1 MRGYVLFSILPL
13 FLLVASCAGQNT
25 ETVVEQAAEPSPALS
40 VTLED
45 LKIEGDLNS
54 FEPTWEVEE
63 PEVNLKIFRL
73 TLRSPEKKTPPKFTV
88 NWESP
93 AIDIYGF
100 WTPRVSLDK
109 ADYWDGGFISRAA
122 RYAPVYSLYD
132 TADRNRMTFACSD
145 TLRDVEIGTN
155 WIEKGARFT
164 GSLTF
169 FAERSPAMSEYS
181 VEIRIDTRPVPYWEA
196 LAGVSRWWAGKGN
209 YKPAP
214 VPDAARQPLY
224 STWYS
229 FYQNVTAD
237 EVVEQC
243 RLASGLGMK
252 AVIVDDGWQTL
263 DSKRGYAFTGDWQPD
278 RIGDMKGFVAR
289 VHEQGMKFVLWYSL
303 SLVGEKSRNYE
314 RFKGKYLWYWE
325 GQGASVLDP
334 RFPEVREFI
343 IGTYEKALQ
352 EWDLDGFKLDFIGMF
367 RPDENTKFEATG
379 GRDFASVDEAVD
391 RLMTDIMARLRAIK
405 PEIMIEFRQPYI
417 GPLMR
422 KYGNMFRATDCPNMA
437 IVNRVRTTDVRL
449 LCGETAAHSDMF
461 IWDGG
466 DPVEVAAL
474 QILNILFAVP
484 QVSIRLNEVPQ
495 EHRRMIAFWLG
506 YWNDNREVLLDGA
519 FEPRNPSA
527 NYPLIM
533 SHKGGKTI
541 AAIYNDVVVPLERE
555 DCKILDVIN
564 AKSTPFVLLD
574 VRRTMG
580 EVEYKVYDCVGK
592 EQAAGKINLSEGVHK
607 IAVPRSGLISFLR
620 K

>member
-1 MRGYVLFSILPL
+1 MKK
-13 FLLVASCAGQNT
+13 T
-25 ETVVEQAAEPSPALS
+25 LS
-40 VTLED
+40 VSAILVLLTALWGCAPPEEPEAIAVAPVEPLVLEGD
-45 LKIEGDLNS
+45 DFKIEGELGNFAALIELKEIEPGVS
-54 FEPTWEVEE
+54 ILKLTIIAPRPEQPPRFELKWEA
-63 PEVNLKIFRL
+63 
-73 TLRSPEKKTPPKFTV
+73 
-88 NWESP
+88 P
-93 AIDIYGF
+93 AVDVYGF

-109 ADYWDGGFISRAA
+109 ADYWDGGFSSRAA
-122 RYAPVYSLYD
+122 RYAPVYSLFD
-132 TADRNRMTFACSD
+132 SADRNRMTFACSD
-145 TLRDVEIGTN
+145 ALRSVDIAAN

-169 FAERSPAMSEYS
+169 FTERSPAISDYS
-181 VEIRIDTRPVPYWEA
+181 VEIRIDTRPVPYHRA
-196 LAGVSRWWAGKGN
+196 LADVSDWWAGMEG

-229 FYQNVTAD
+229 FYQHVTAD

-263 DSKRGYAFTGDWQPD
+263 DSRRGYAYTGDWQPD
-278 RIGDMKGFVAR
+278 RIGDMKAFVAR

-314 RFKGKYLWYWE
+314 RFKGKYLWYWQ

-343 IGTYEKALQ
+343 IGTYETAIR

-367 RPDENTKFEATG
+367 RPDQNTKFEATD
-379 GRDFASVDEAVD
+379 GRDYASLDEAVD

-405 PEIMIEFRQPYI
+405 PDIMIEFRQPYI

-437 IVNRVRTTDVRL
+437 LVNRVRTTDVRL
-449 LCGETAAHSDMF
+449 LCGGTAAHSDMF
-461 IWDGG
+461 IWDEG

-484 QVSIRLNEVPQ
+484 QVSIRLEQVPE
-495 EHRRMIAFWLG
+495 EHRAMIAHWLG
-506 YWNDNREVLLDGA
+506 YWNENRGVLLDGD
-519 FEPRNPSA
+519 FIPTNPSA
-527 NYPLIM
+527 NYPLLT
-533 SHKGGKTI
+533 GVTAEKTI
-541 AAIYNDVVVPLERE
+541 HAVYNEFVVPLAKSPAI
-555 DCKILDVIN
+555 DIVN
-564 AKSTPFVLLD
+564 AKAGPWVFADYSGEPGEAEIAAFDCRGTEIYRKSTRLERGPRKF
-574 VRRTMG
+574 
-580 EVEYKVYDCVGK
+580 
-592 EQAAGKINLSEGVHK
+592 
-607 IAVPRSGLISFLR
+607 AVPPSGLLTIR
-620 K
+620 MK

>member
-1 MRGYVLFSILPL
+1 MRGIPLFSLSTILAL
-13 FLLVASCAGQNT
+13 TCGCAVQEQVGVGAGVAKPA
-25 ETVVEQAAEPSPALS
+25 PALS
-40 VTLED
+40 VALED
-45 LKIEGDLNS
+45 LKIEGDLGG
-54 FEPTWEVEE
+54 FEPSWQVEE
-63 PEVNLKIFRL
+63 PEANLRIFRL
-73 TLRSPEKKTPPKFTV
+73 KLKSPEADTPPKFTV
-88 NWESP
+88 SWKAP
-93 AIDIYGF
+93 AVDIYGF

-109 ADYWDGGFISRAA
+109 ADYWDGGFTSRAA

-145 TLRDVEIGTN
+145 ALRSVDVGAY
-155 WIEKGARFT
+155 WIEDRARFT

-169 FAERSPAMSEYS
+169 FAERSPAISEYS

-196 LAGVSRWWAGKGN
+196 LAGVSRWWAEQEN

-229 FYQNVTAD
+229 FYQNLTAD

-243 RLASGLGMK
+243 ELGSALGMK
-252 AVIVDDGWQTL
+252 TVIVDDGWQTF
-263 DSKRGYAFTGDWQPD
+263 DSKRGYAFTGDWQPE
-278 RIGDMKGFVAR
+278 RIGDMKGFVDR
-289 VHEQGMKFVLWYSL
+289 VHAAGMKFVLWYSL

-314 RFKGKYLWYWE
+314 RFEGKYLWYWE

-343 IGTYEKALQ
+343 IGTYEKAVR

-367 RPDENTKFEATG
+367 RPDRNTKFEATG
-379 GRDFASVDEAVD
+379 GRDYASLDEAVD

-405 PEIMIEFRQPYI
+405 PDIMIEFRQPYI

-422 KYGNMFRATDCPNMA
+422 KYGNMFRATDCPNLA

-449 LCGETAAHSDMF
+449 LCGGTAAHSDMF
-461 IWDGG
+461 IWDEG

-484 QVSIRLNEVPQ
+484 QVSVKLNEVPQ
-495 EHRRMIAFWLG
+495 AHREMLANWLA
-506 YWNDNREVLLDGA
+506 YWSANREVLLDGE

-541 AAIYNDVVVPLERE
+541 AVVYNDVVVPLERE
-555 DCKILDVIN
+555 DCTALDVVN
-564 AKSTPFVLLD
+564 AKSTPFVVLD
-574 VRRTMG
+574 VRRGLG
-580 EVEYKVYDCVGK
+580 EMEFKTYDCLGG
-592 EQAAGKINLSEGVHK
+592 EQAAGTINLSQGVHK
-607 IAVPRSGLISFLR
+607 IGVPSSGLISFH
-620 K
+620 KK